1 MTEPIIKKAVPVV
14 GLLVQGSPRGVDHVL
29 TYLNDKM
36 PVVILKGSGGVADLL
51 AYAFEEL
58 VERWSILLFGPE
70 LMDGLVFF
78 LLLKEEYC
86 VTVVASIKITY
97 KAYII
102 HP

>member
-1 MTEPIIKKAVPVV
+1 MSVSFLNSHFEKNGNFSIHIENPFWVFFPGSDEHYDVTEPIIKKVVPVV

-58 VERWSILLFGPE
+58 VER
-70 LMDGLVFF
+70 
-78 LLLKEEYC
+78 
-86 VTVVASIKITY
+86 
-97 KAYII
+97 
-102 HP
+102 